1 MVLSLVDTFKKD
13 PRAEKVNLGIGI
25 YYDDAGNIPVLPSVQ
40 LAETDIAQSVIPRA
54 YLPMEGSPAYRTAI
68 QHLLFGKDNTV
79 LSSGRVASIQSLGG
93 SGALKVGADFLH
105 KYFPASEMWVS
116 DPTWDNH
123 HAIFQGAGI
132 PTHTYPYYDEV
143 SGGIKFD
150 AMLETFQSLPEQS
163 IVLLHPCC
171 HNPTGVDL
179 SRDQWAALLPVIKA
193 RKLIP
198 FLDIALL
205 LE

>member
-1 MVLSLVDTFKKD
+1 MFQHVDMYAGDPILSLVDTFKKD

-40 LAETDIAQSVIPRA
+40 QAETDIAQSVIPRV

-68 QHLLFGKDNTV
+68 QHLLFGKDNAV
-79 LSSGRVASIQSLGG
+79 LKAGRVASIQSLGG

-105 KYFPASEMWVS
+105 KYFPTSEMWVS

-132 PTHTYPYYDEV
+132 QTHTYPYYDDV
-143 SGGIKFD
+143 TGGIKFN
-150 AMLETFQSLPEQS
+150 AMLDTFQ
-163 IVLLHPCC
+163 
-171 HNPTGVDL
+171 
-179 SRDQWAALLPVIKA
+179 
-193 RKLIP
+193 
-198 FLDIALL
+198 
-205 LE
+205 